1 MPTRT
6 TAWPWIRGAVLGAV
20 LGTILLGVGGRVA
33 MRIIALTQGA
43 PAGFSLGGSA
53 TVVFLGTLSGI
64 AAGLIYTACRQLAKT
79 RVWLARFLF
88 GAVLLGIT
96 LRGLR
101 PLDTPRLVIFL
112 PLFVVFAFAMD
123 WMWERG
129 TFSTF
134 QPIQSDPR
142 RAA

>member
-1 MPTRT
+1 M
-6 TAWPWIRGAVLGAV
+6 
-20 LGTILLGVGGRVA
+20 LLGVGGRVA
-33 MRIIALTQGA
+33 MRIIALAQGT

-64 AAGLIYTACRQLAKT
+64 AAGLIYAACRQLSKT
-79 RVWLARFLF
+79 RVWLARFMF
-88 GAVLLGIT
+88 GAVLLAIT

-101 PLDTPRLVIFL
+101 PLDTARLVIFL
-112 PLFVVFAFAMD
+112 PLFVIFAFAMD

-134 QPIQSDPR
+134 QPVQSDPR